1 MRCLKMKQYEPPF
14 TITNIMLDRISSIMK
29 KIGKLDNYKDLN
41 KMPVLR
47 RNNRIKSIHSSLAIE
62 ANSLSINQVKDI
74 IDGKVV
80 IGPKNEIQEVQNAYN
95 AYLKMNE
102 VNPFSIKDLKKIHG
116 ILTYL
121 ILEDSGNFRNGGE
134 GVFDK
139 NGNCIFVCPPP
150 EQVDILMNQLFN
162 WMKTKKDEIHPLIL
176 SSIFHYEFVFIHP
189 FKDGNGRT
197 ARLWQNVILLN
208 WEPLFE
214 YIPIESEIKK
224 YQEEYY
230 KVIQKCNT
238 KGDSTEFIEFMLK
251 MIDEVLDG
259 IIIGV
264 NKQINHISTYV
275 RKILEVMEPGVNYTT
290 SELMKLLNLKSRIS
304 FRENYL
310 IPAIENGFVKM
321 TLPNTPTSKNQAY
334 YKD

>member
-1 MRCLKMKQYEPPF
+1 MKKYEPPF

-134 GVFDK
+134 GVFDE

-197 ARLWQNVILLN
+197 ARLWQNVILSN

-214 YIPIESEIKK
+214 YVPIESEIKK

-238 KGDSTEFIEFMLK
+238 NRDSTEFIEFILK

-264 NKQINHISTYV
+264 DKQINHISIYV

-321 TLPNTPTSKNQAY
+321 IFPNTPTSKNQAY